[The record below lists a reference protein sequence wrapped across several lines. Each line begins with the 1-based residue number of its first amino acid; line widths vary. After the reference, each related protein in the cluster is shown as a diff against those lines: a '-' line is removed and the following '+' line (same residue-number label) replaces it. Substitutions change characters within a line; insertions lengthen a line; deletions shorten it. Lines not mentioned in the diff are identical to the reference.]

1 MKQLSNTLFVTTP
14 DTYLALDGEN
24 VVILKKDVEL
34 RRIPLHNLE
43 SIIAFGYTGASPA
56 LMGACAK
63 RDRKSVV

>member
-43 SIIAFGYTGASPA
+43 SIIAFGYTGVELQKERRYRYRA
-56 LMGACAK
+56 
-63 RDRKSVV
+63 

>member
-63 RDRKSVV
+63 RLSLIHI

>member
-43 SIIAFGYTGASPA
+43 SIIASATRAQA
-56 LMGACAK
+56 L
-63 RDRKSVV
+63 R